1 MSNLVSRVVVPRN
14 GVAHLC
20 ATQDGQLE
28 ALAEAPGDPD
38 ARHVLSEDGRF
49 LAVMDRENTRAG
61 MFELLPA
68 APWLREVLPLSPLP
82 SGCVGHASLA
92 MHDRLLIGGKGPN
105 HEALW
110 QRTPSASSDWMAVPL
125 PQDIMKRGKAVDGLH
140 LLGDTLVVVDDIVT
154 PKWLL
159 LYDLQGFGAPIH
171 RDTIRLPHHT
181 TYERIIHTFLGAT
194 GLWCLSKGINH
205 GVASTHLWRLTLT
218 DFVEDAHWGAA
229 EARKPAFASMFD
241 PEPADE
247 ATQSAN
253 HALQSC
259 VAIAEVGGY
268 ILLAGGGLG
277 VIALGDGPR
286 TIKDLQ
292 FLRTPGLYGIDA
304 FVIPAPRDGRGVFL
318 VGYDA
323 DDIRTSTWLPVSV
336 IHAWARN
343 GSN

>member
-1 MSNLVSRVVVPRN
+1 
-14 GVAHLC
+14 
-20 ATQDGQLE
+20 
-28 ALAEAPGDPD
+28 
-38 ARHVLSEDGRF
+38 
-49 LAVMDRENTRAG
+49 
-61 MFELLPA
+61 
-68 APWLREVLPLSPLP
+68 
-82 SGCVGHASLA
+82 

-110 QRTPSASSDWMAVPL
+110 QRTPSASSDWMAVAL

-159 LYDLQGFGAPIH
+159 LYDLLGSGAPIH

-205 GVASTHLWRLTLT
+205 GVASAHLWRLALT
-218 DFVEDAHWGAA
+218 DFVEDAHWGVA
-229 EARKPAFASMFD
+229 ESRKPFFASVFASE
-241 PEPADE
+241 PEDE
-247 ATQSAN
+247 VTQAAN
-253 HALQSC
+253 NALLSC

-268 ILLAGGGLG
+268 ILLACGGLG
-277 VIALGDGPR
+277 VIALGDGLR

-292 FLRTPGLYGIDA
+292 FLSTPGLYGVDA
-304 FVIPAPRDGRGVFL
+304 LVVPTPPDGRGVFL

-323 DDIRTSTWLPVSV
+323 EEIRTSSWLPVSTITADSDV
-336 IHAWARN
+336 RP
-343 GSN
+343 

>member
-82 SGCVGHASLA
+82 SGCVGHAALA

-110 QRTPSASSDWMAVPL
+110 QRTPSASSDWMAVAL

-159 LYDLQGFGAPIH
+159 LYDLLGSGAPIH

-205 GVASTHLWRLTLT
+205 GVASAHLWRLALT
-218 DFVEDAHWGAA
+218 DFVEDAHWGVA
-229 EARKPAFASMFD
+229 ESRKPFFASVFASE
-241 PEPADE
+241 PEDE
-247 ATQSAN
+247 VTQAAN
-253 HALQSC
+253 NALLSC

-268 ILLAGGGLG
+268 ILLACGGLG
-277 VIALGDGPR
+277 VIALGDGLR

-292 FLRTPGLYGIDA
+292 FLSTPGLYGVDA
-304 FVIPAPRDGRGVFL
+304 LVVPTPPDGRGVFL

-323 DDIRTSTWLPVSV
+323 EEIRTSSWLPVSTITADSDV
-336 IHAWARN
+336 RP
-343 GSN
+343 

>member
-1 MSNLVSRVVVPRN
+1 MSKLVSRVVVPRN

-28 ALAEAPGDPD
+28 VLVEAPGDPD

-49 LAVMDRENTRAG
+49 LAVMDRENARAG

-82 SGCVGHASLA
+82 SGCVGHAALA
-92 MHDRLLIGGKGPN
+92 MHARLLIGGKGPN

-110 QRTPSASSDWMAVPL
+110 QRTPLASSDWMAVPL

-159 LYDLQGFGAPIH
+159 LYDLLGSGAPIH

-205 GVASTHLWRLTLT
+205 GVASTHLWRLSLPA
-218 DFVEDAHWGAA
+218 FEQEAHWAA
-229 EARKPAFASMFD
+229 SDVRRSSFPSAFDAPPVFKDTRAAMD
-241 PEPADE
+241 C
-247 ATQSAN
+247 
-253 HALQSC
+253 LLSC
-259 VAIAEVGGY
+259 LAVVEVDGN
-268 ILLAGGGLG
+268 ILLACGGKRLG
-277 VIALGDGPR
+277 VIALGDGPCR
-286 TIKDLQ
+286 IEDLQ
-292 FLRTPGLYGIDA
+292 FLGTPGFYSIDGL
-304 FVIPAPRDGRGVFL
+304 VLPAPWDGQGVFL
-318 VGYDA
+318 VGEDKSG
-323 DDIRTSTWLPVSV
+323 ILNSRWLPASELT
-336 IHAWARN
+336 ADRDP
-343 GSN
+343 